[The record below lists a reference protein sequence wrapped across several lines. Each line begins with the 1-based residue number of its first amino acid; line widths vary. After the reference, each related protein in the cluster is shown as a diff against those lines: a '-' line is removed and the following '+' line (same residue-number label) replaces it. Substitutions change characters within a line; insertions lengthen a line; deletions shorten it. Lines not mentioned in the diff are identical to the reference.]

1 MTIHEIKKNLKD
13 HIGKKVVI
21 NCNLGRNKY
30 EEYHVTIKTLYDNI
44 FLVEDEKNAGT
55 KSFSYTDIITKTI
68 RIHY

>member
-21 NCNLGRNKY
+21 NYNLGRNKY
-30 EEYHVTIKTLYDNI
+30 EEYHVTIKQLYDNI
-44 FLVEDEKNAGT
+44 FLVEDEKNAA